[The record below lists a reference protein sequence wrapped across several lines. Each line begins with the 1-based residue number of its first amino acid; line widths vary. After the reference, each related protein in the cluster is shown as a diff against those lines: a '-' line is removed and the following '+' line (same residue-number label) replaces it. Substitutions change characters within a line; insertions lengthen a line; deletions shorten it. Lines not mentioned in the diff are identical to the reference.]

1 MTNGDLNP
9 KLDSLFQEYRNAC
22 PEVEGSVNFMPNLW
36 AKIEARQTLP
46 LTMGRFAKLFVSAAA
61 ALCLLMSL
69 LLTSPMTSGS
79 AFSLMSYVEALDNDQ
94 PHELMAYADLDGDGQ
109 GDSLW

>member
-1 MTNGDLNP
+1 MTNGDLDP
-9 KLDSLFQEYRNAC
+9 KLDSLFQAYKGAC

-46 LTMGRFAKLFVSAAA
+46 LTMGRFTKLFVSAAA

-69 LLTSPMTSGS
+69 LLVSPVTSGP
-79 AFSLMSYVEALDNDQ
+79 AFVLMSYIEALDNDQ
-94 PHELMAYADLDGDGQ
+94 PQELMAYADLDGDGP
-109 GDSLW
+109 GDNLW